1 MTMLSLDSN
10 ANVAKQGLP
19 EVHANA
25 AEILSAVTRCAPPAL
40 AVKISS
46 PRSVL

>member
-1 MTMLSLDSN
+1 MLALDFY
-10 ANVAKQGLP
+10 ANVAKQDPP

-46 PRSVL
+46 PRSVR